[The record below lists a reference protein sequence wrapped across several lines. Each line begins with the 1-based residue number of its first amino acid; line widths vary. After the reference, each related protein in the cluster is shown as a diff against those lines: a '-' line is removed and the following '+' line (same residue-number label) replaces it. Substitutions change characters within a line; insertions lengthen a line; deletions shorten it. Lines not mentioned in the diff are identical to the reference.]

1 MIALRQATLEDIAM
15 LWDLRTRAVA
25 ALVIAGLVLLTAPLV
40 VVPVVR
46 FLTGLVL

>member
-1 MIALRQATLEDIAM
+1 MVGPLRNRSGGPN
-15 LWDLRTRAVA
+15 LRTRAVA
-25 ALVIAGLVLLTAPLV
+25 ALVIAGLVLLTAPIV